1 MWRDEVRDSLC
12 EIIRYELK
20 KLNRGFLDRFKKG
33 TARDV
38 IHLLFLEL
46 RSFLVF
52 DLGKLREDKVD
63 HQVQDMITRRVKYL
77 ELVHDH
83 KMMFPSSEDGRNSV
97 ERTLTY
103 VLKQL
108 KRVLRN

>member
-1 MWRDEVRDSLC
+1 MRL
-12 EIIRYELK
+12 
-20 KLNRGFLDRFKKG
+20 
-33 TARDV
+33 
-38 IHLLFLEL
+38 HQ
-46 RSFLVF
+46 
-52 DLGKLREDKVD
+52 D

-108 KRVLRN
+108 KYVLRNKIEPLLTAKKIEIAGMEAKRNAQV